1 MRGAPPGIMVVAAAV
16 EATLR
21 PAAARLSES
30 RRYKHLHDNHKRAET
45 DGFADHVLPPSR
57 SDYVFKTRA
66 NWDSRQIK
74 SGQIPRNQDTQT
86 KETAN

>member
-30 RRYKHLHDNHKRAET
+30 RRYKHLHDNHKRGET
-45 DGFADHVLPPSR
+45 DGFADDGFMDHVLTSLT
-57 SDYVFKTRA
+57 V
-66 NWDSRQIK
+66 
-74 SGQIPRNQDTQT
+74 
-86 KETAN
+86 